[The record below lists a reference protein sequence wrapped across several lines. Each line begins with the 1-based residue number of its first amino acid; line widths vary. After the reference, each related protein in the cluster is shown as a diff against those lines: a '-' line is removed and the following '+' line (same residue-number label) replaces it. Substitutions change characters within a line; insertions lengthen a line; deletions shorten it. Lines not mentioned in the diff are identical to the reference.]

1 MSIEALILSIRTN
14 VENGNVRLV
23 EEEVSLAITS
33 NINPFEILNRALI
46 KAMEN
51 IGEAIKKRE
60 IFIPEMMIAAKAMNA
75 GLEILKPELAGRS
88 NDNIGKVVIGTVQ
101 GDLHDIGKN
110 LVTIMMRG
118 LGIEVIDLGVNVSP
132 EMFVNKAEEAQARI
146 VCMSALLTTTMTG
159 MKEVIEEFKRRDIRQ
174 KYIFMVGGSPVTPA
188 FAEEINAD
196 FYTPDAVSAAEL
208 AKKLLI
214 EMQS

>member
-1 MSIEALILSIRTN
+1 M
-14 VENGNVRLV
+14 
-23 EEEVSLAITS
+23 AITS